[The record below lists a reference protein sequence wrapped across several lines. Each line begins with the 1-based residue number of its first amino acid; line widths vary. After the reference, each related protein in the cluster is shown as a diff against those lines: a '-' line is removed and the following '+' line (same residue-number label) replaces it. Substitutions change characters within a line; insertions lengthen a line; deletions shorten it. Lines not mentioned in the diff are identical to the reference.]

1 MATIKQIVGT
11 RTSLT
16 TSALNSLASATFVS
30 AGTITHNT
38 NQPIDVMIEVT
49 ATPGTVS
56 GNKQLLVY
64 AKASLDGTNQTTG
77 PETGTTVTDEPNLY
91 FVGALPLNTNSTTQ
105 TRIFSLAAAYG
116 GVLPYAS
123 EIVLRNDSGAALN
136 ASGGSVYYS
145 EISATVA

>member
-1 MATIKQIVGT
+1 MATVKQVVGT

-16 TSALNSLASATFVS
+16 TSALNSLASGTYVS
-30 AGTITHNT
+30 AGTLTHNT

-64 AKASLDGTNQTTG
+64 AKASLDGANQTTG

-91 FVGALPLNTNSTTQ
+91 FVGALPLNTSSTTQ
-105 TRIFSLAAAYG
+105 TKIFSLAAAYG

>member
-1 MATIKQIVGT
+1 MATVKQVVGS

-16 TSALNSLASATFVS
+16 TSALDSLASATFVS

-38 NQPIDVMIEVT
+38 NQPLDVLLEVT

-105 TRIFSLAAAYG
+105 TKVFSLAAAYG
-116 GVLPYAS
+116 GLLPYAS
-123 EIVLRNDSGAALN
+123 EIVVRNDSGAALN

>member
-1 MATIKQIVGT
+1 MATVKQVVGA
-11 RTSLT
+11 RTALT

-38 NQPIDVMIEVT
+38 NQPIDVLIEVT

-105 TRIFSLAAAYG
+105 TKVFSLAAAYG
-116 GVLPYAS
+116 GLLPYAS
-123 EIVLRNDSGAALN
+123 EIVVRNDSGAALN

>member
-1 MATIKQIVGT
+1 MATVKQVVGS

-38 NQPIDVMIEVT
+38 NQPLDVLVEVT

-56 GNKQLLVY
+56 GNKQLVVY

-91 FVGALPLNTNSTTQ
+91 FVGALPLNTNSATQ
-105 TRIFSLAAAYG
+105 TKVFSLAAAYG
-116 GVLPYAS
+116 GLLPYAS
-123 EIVLRNDSGAALN
+123 EIVVRNDSGAALN

>member
-1 MATIKQIVGT
+1 MATVKQVVGA
-11 RTSLT
+11 RTALT

-30 AGTITHNT
+30 AGSLTHNT
-38 NQPIDVMIEVT
+38 NQPLDVLLEVT

-64 AKASLDGTNQTTG
+64 AKASLDGSNQTTG
-77 PETGTTVTDEPNLY
+77 PETGTAVTDEPNLY

-123 EIVLRNDSGAALN
+123 EIVVRNDSGAALN

>member
-1 MATIKQIVGT
+1 MATVKQVVGS

-38 NQPIDVMIEVT
+38 NQPLDVLVEVT

-64 AKASLDGTNQTTG
+64 AKASLDGSNQTTG

-91 FVGALPLNTNSTTQ
+91 FVGALPLNTSSTTQ
-105 TRIFSLAAAYG
+105 TKVFSLAAAYG

-123 EIVLRNDSGAALN
+123 EIVVRNDSGAALN

>member
-1 MATIKQIVGT
+1 MATVKQIVGS

-38 NQPIDVMIEVT
+38 NQPIDVLIEVT

-116 GVLPYAS
+116 GILPYAS
-123 EIVLRNDSGAALN
+123 EIVVRNDSGAALN

>member
-1 MATIKQIVGT
+1 MATVKQVVGS

-16 TSALNSLASATFVS
+16 TSALDSLASATFVS

-38 NQPIDVMIEVT
+38 NQPLDVLLEVT

-64 AKASLDGTNQTTG
+64 AKASLDGSNQTTG
-77 PETGTTVTDEPNLY
+77 PETGTAVTDEPNLY
-91 FVGALPLNTNSTTQ
+91 YVGTLPLNTNSTTQ

-116 GVLPYAS
+116 GMLPYAS

>member
-1 MATIKQIVGT
+1 MATVKQVVGT

-38 NQPIDVMIEVT
+38 NQPLDVLIEVT

-91 FVGALPLNTNSTTQ
+91 FVGALPLNTSSTTQ
-105 TRIFSLAAAYG
+105 TRAFALAAAYG

>member
-1 MATIKQIVGT
+1 MATVKQVVGS

-16 TSALNSLASATFVS
+16 TSALDSLASATFVS

-38 NQPIDVMIEVT
+38 NQPLDVLLEVT

-77 PETGTTVTDEPNLY
+77 PETGTAVTDEPNLY
-91 FVGALPLNTNSTTQ
+91 YVGTLPLNTNSTTQ
-105 TRIFSLAAAYG
+105 TKVFSLAAAYG
-116 GVLPYAS
+116 GLLPYAS

>member
-1 MATIKQIVGT
+1 MATIKQVVGA

-16 TSALNSLASATFVS
+16 TTALNSLASGTYVS
-30 AGTITHNT
+30 CGTITHNT
-38 NQPIDVMIEVT
+38 NQPLDVLIEVT
-49 ATPGTVS
+49 ATPGTVWS
-56 GNKQLLVY
+56 NKQLLVF

-77 PETGTTVTDEPNLY
+77 PETGTSTVDEPNLF
-91 FVGALPLNTNSTTQ
+91 FVGVLPLNTNSTSQ
-105 TRIFSLAAAYG
+105 TRIFSLAAAFG

-123 EIVLRNDSGAALN
+123 EIVVRNDCGAALN